1 MLRMIDIGVENATAF
16 CILGKITK
24 ADMSTVLSDA
34 KNKTVRYG
42 NIVIYEEIQSFQGI
56 EILAVVK
63 EFKYLFEMGLSNI
76 SKVAVV
82 TDQKWIMKVA
92 NLEAKVFR
100 NMNIKCFQFNE
111 KSLAIEYLKHS

>member
-24 ADMSTVLSDA
+24 ADMSTVLSHA
-34 KNKTVRYG
+34 KNKTERYG
-42 NIVIYEEIQSFQGI
+42 NIVIYEEIQGFQGI
-56 EILAVVK
+56 ELLAVFE

-82 TDQKWIMKVA
+82 TDKKWIMKVA
-92 NLEAKVFR
+92 SLEAKIFR
-100 NMNIKCFQFNE
+100 NIEIKCFQLNE
-111 KSLAIEYLKHS
+111 KSLAIEFLKNA

>member
-1 MLRMIDIGVENATAF
+1 
-16 CILGKITK
+16 
-24 ADMSTVLSDA
+24 
-34 KNKTVRYG
+34 
-42 NIVIYEEIQSFQGI
+42 
-56 EILAVVK
+56 
-63 EFKYLFEMGLSNI
+63 MGLSNI